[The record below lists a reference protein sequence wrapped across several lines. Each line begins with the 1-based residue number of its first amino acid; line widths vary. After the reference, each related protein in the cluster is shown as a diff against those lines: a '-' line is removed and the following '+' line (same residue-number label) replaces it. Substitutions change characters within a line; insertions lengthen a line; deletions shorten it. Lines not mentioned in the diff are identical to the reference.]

1 MSARSPFSVKSLQ
14 AVQQEAAS
22 RSGGLKPSL
31 GFTDLMAIGIGAT
44 VGAGIFVLSGV
55 AAQEAGPAVVV
66 SFALA
71 ALACAFSALAYA
83 EMGAALPV
91 TGSAYAYV
99 YASLGEVIAW
109 MVGWN
114 LLLEYA
120 LGASLVASGW
130 SGYLVG
136 VLRDIGVSLPRWS
149 VNGPTVPGGL
159 IDLPA
164 MLIVFAMAS
173 IVLLG
178 MRESARLTRYM
189 VALKLTAVAAV
200 IIVGATQVDPANW
213 APFAPRGWGSV
224 FKAAALVFLAYV
236 GFDVVSSTAAEVRA
250 PGRDLPRG
258 IIGSLVVCTLLY
270 SLMSGVL
277 TGMVPYKAIDVRSPI
292 TSAFNAAHLGFI
304 GGVISA
310 GALIGMASVLLA
322 LLVGLPRILL
332 AMGRDGLLP
341 AWAAVVHPR
350 TGTPVATTLAV
361 AFGVAL
367 SAALLPLEALAS
379 LCGVGTL
386 TAFTAVCASV
396 AVLRKREPDLPR
408 PFRFPGPAWTPWVG
422 SLVCLA
428 LLAQIL
434 PTIWPRLLIW
444 MGLGLAVYAS
454 FGFSHSRLARGS
466 AGQQA
471 GTG

>member
-1 MSARSPFSVKSLQ
+1 MSAHSPFSVKSLQ
-14 AVQQEAAS
+14 AVHQEAVA

-31 GFTDLMAIGIGAT
+31 GVIDLMAIGIGAT

-55 AAQEAGPAVVV
+55 AAHEAGPAVVV
-66 SFALA
+66 SFSLA
-71 ALACAFSALAYA
+71 ALACIFTAFAYA

-114 LLLEYA
+114 LFLEYA

-130 SGYLVG
+130 SGYMAG
-136 VLRDIGVSLPRWS
+136 VLRDLGVNLPPWC
-149 VNGPTVPGGL
+149 VNDPSVPGGL
-159 IDLPA
+159 INLPA
-164 MLIVFAMAS
+164 MLIVLTMAS
-173 IVLLG
+173 VVLLG
-178 MRESARLTRYM
+178 MRESARVTRCM

-200 IIVGATQVDPANW
+200 IIVGATQIEPANW
-213 APFAPRGWGSV
+213 TPFVPNGWGSV

-236 GFDVVSSTAAEVRA
+236 GFDVVTSTAAEVRN

-258 IIGSLVVCTLLY
+258 IIGSLIICTILY
-270 SLMSGVL
+270 ALMSGVL
-277 TGMVPYKAIDVRSPI
+277 TGMVRYNAIDVKSPI
-292 TSAFNAAHLGFI
+292 TSAFNAAHLNFI

-332 AMGRDGLLP
+332 AMARDGLLP
-341 AWAAVVHPR
+341 AWAAVIHPR

-361 AFGVAL
+361 AIGVSLAT
-367 SAALLPLEALAS
+367 AFLPLTALAS

-386 TAFTAVCASV
+386 TAFSAVCASV

-408 PFRFPGPAWTPWVG
+408 PFRFPGPSWTPWIG
-422 SLVCLA
+422 SLVCLT

-434 PTIWPRLLIW
+434 PSIWLQLLIW
-444 MGLGLAVYAS
+444 MASGLAVYAL
-454 FGFSHSRLARGS
+454 FGFRNSRIAC
-466 AGQQA
+466 
-471 GTG
+471 TP